1 MDASQEN
8 NNMQTEQENNAAENI
23 AENEQI
29 TENQPEATEVK
40 AKTEESSTT
49 RLVRETFDWVEAA
62 VFAAVTVILLF
73 TFVFRLVTV
82 DGGSMQNTFQNKDKV
97 IISSINYTPQR
108 GDVVVLVQPSYRE
121 NHPMIKRI
129 IALGGDTVQ
138 VDCYTEQ
145 VTVNGEVLQEDYI
158 KEQHIVG
165 YADIGGEPYVV
176 PEGHVYVMGDNR
188 NNSTDSRSSLVG
200 PVAVENILGHVVF
213 RVMPL
218 SGFGFIEG

>member
-8 NNMQTEQENNAAENI
+8 NKMQTEQENNAAENI

-40 AKTEESSTT
+40 AKTEESSTN

-82 DGGSMQNTFQNKDKV
+82 DGGSMQNTFQDKDKV

-200 PVAVENILGHVVF
+200 PIAVENILGHVVF

>member
-1 MDASQEN
+1 M
-8 NNMQTEQENNAAENI
+8 
-23 AENEQI
+23 
-29 TENQPEATEVK
+29 
-40 AKTEESSTT
+40 
-49 RLVRETFDWVEAA
+49 
-62 VFAAVTVILLF
+62 
-73 TFVFRLVTV
+73 
-82 DGGSMQNTFQNKDKV
+82 
-97 IISSINYTPQR
+97 
-108 GDVVVLVQPSYRE
+108 
-121 NHPMIKRI
+121 
-129 IALGGDTVQ
+129 Q

>member
-8 NNMQTEQENNAAENI
+8 NNMQTEKENNAAENI

-40 AKTEESSTT
+40 AKTEESGTT

-82 DGGSMQNTFQNKDKV
+82 DGGSMQNTFQDKDKV

-200 PVAVENILGHVVF
+200 PIAVENILGHVVF